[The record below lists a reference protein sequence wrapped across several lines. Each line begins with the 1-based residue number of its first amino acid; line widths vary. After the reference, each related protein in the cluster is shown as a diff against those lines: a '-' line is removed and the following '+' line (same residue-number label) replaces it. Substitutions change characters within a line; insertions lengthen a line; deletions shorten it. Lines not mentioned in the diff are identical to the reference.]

1 MFAFIA
7 SALRPPVR
15 TMLDKTTDEIITTS
29 FPRTPSDFTV
39 TAEAETQ
46 LAEESEYDDQ

>member
-7 SALRPPVR
+7 SPLRPPVR
-15 TMLDKTTDEIITTS
+15 KMLDKTTDEIITTR
-29 FPRTPSDFTV
+29 FPGTPSDFTV
-39 TAEAETQ
+39 TAAAETQ